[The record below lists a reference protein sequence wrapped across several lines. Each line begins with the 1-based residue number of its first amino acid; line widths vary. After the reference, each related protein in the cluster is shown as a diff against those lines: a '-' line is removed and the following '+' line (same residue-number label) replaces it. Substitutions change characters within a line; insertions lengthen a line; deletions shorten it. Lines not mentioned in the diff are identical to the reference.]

1 MDLIFQ
7 QYTLSNGITLIVKE
21 NHHAQSVVVRGRLQ
35 GGANLDPVDKVGL
48 ASFTTSL
55 MRRGTINRTFTE
67 INEAV
72 EAVGAMLHFSCG
84 RHLTTI
90 SGKSLSEDLNLMVE
104 LIVEGL
110 TVPTFPVDEIEQV
123 RGQLITGLRQMQEN
137 TSSLAQLYFR
147 ESLYSSEH
155 PYGRPFSGTLAS
167 VPTIN
172 QVDLLNFHQNLHPQD
187 GVFVVVGDVVSDTIY
202 NTLETTLGQW
212 QPGPSHTPPDTTV
225 PPVQPLAEMTRYIKF
240 VANKS
245 QADLVLGDIGPK
257 RTDADFYAAYVGD
270 TILGHLGLGGRI
282 GQVVRDQ
289 EGLAYYARTS
299 LMGGIGAE
307 PWYIYAG
314 VNPDNI
320 DKAVDLILSEIRHF
334 RDEAVTDQELADAK
348 AYLTGS
354 LPLRMET
361 NEGVANILLQMHLYQ
376 LGNDFV
382 AQYPAIINAITKAD
396 VQTVVRKY
404 LSDEVYA
411 LSIAGPIED

>member
-1 MDLIFQ
+1 MDLTFQ
-7 QYTLSNGITLIVKE
+7 QYTLSNGIILIVKE
-21 NHHAQSVVVRGRLQ
+21 NHHTQSVIVRGRLQ

-48 ASFTTSL
+48 ASFATSL
-55 MRRGTINRTFTE
+55 MRRGTVNRTFAE
-67 INEAV
+67 INETV

-90 SGKSLSEDLNLMVE
+90 SSKSLSEDLNLMIE

-110 TVPTFPVDEIEQV
+110 TAPTFPVDEIEQV
-123 RGQLITGLRQMQEN
+123 RGQLITGLREMQEN

-147 ESLYSSEH
+147 ESLYSSDH
-155 PYGRPFSGTLAS
+155 PYSRPFSGTLAS

-172 QVDLLNFHQNLHPQD
+172 QTDLLNFYQNLHPQE
-187 GVFVVVGDVVSDTIY
+187 GIFVVVGDVVSDTVY
-202 NTLETTLGQW
+202 NALETTLGQW
-212 QPGPSHTPPDTTV
+212 QPNHIPPDITV
-225 PPVQPLAEMTRYIKF
+225 PPIQPLAEMTRHVKF

-245 QADLVLGDIGPK
+245 QADLMLGNIGPK
-257 RTDADFYAAYVGD
+257 RIDADFYAAYVGD

-307 PWYIYAG
+307 PWCIYAG

-320 DKAVDLILSEIRHF
+320 DKAGDLILTEIRRF
-334 RDEAVTDQELADAK
+334 QDETVTDQELADAK

-361 NEGVANILLQMHLYQ
+361 NEGVANTLLQMHLYQ

-382 AQYPAIINAITKAD
+382 LQYPAIINAITKAD
-396 VQTVVRKY
+396 VQAVARKY

-411 LSIAGPIED
+411 LSIAGPVEA